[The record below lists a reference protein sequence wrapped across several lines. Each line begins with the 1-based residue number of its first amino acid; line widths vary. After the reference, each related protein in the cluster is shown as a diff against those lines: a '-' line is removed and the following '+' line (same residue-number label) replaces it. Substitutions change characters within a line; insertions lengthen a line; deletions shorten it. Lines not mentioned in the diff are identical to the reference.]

1 MSKSFEDLMNMSD
14 EEIAGIV
21 TLPGEK
27 EQSTETNSV
36 EKEADSLGSTE
47 GEDADTDADEN
58 AGNDK
63 EGESESEAEDDDKA
77 GNKAEDDED
86 DADADDAGSVAKDD
100 PKPDAK
106 PDAGKTGQ
114 KPGDKPKEDGKADPK
129 GNKAGDDKAKAD
141 QKADAKAVDDKTKD
155 NKVEAPDYEKL
166 YKEIMKPF
174 KANGRM
180 ISLNSPEE
188 AVQLMQMGAN
198 YTKKMQA
205 LQPTMKIIKMLEN
218 NQLLDETKLSHLI
231 DVARGDKG
239 AIAKIVQDSGVDPM
253 DIDADTAVNYKAG
266 NHRVSDSE
274 ISFAQ
279 IVEETTSTEHGA
291 DLIVQMNHVWDQA
304 SKKAI
309 FKEPELIRVLATQ
322 KANGIYDQIAE
333 VIEKQR
339 MLGNPQIASL
349 PFIEAYQVVGDALQ
363 KQGVLR
369 PRNAGSASEQ
379 PAGQA
384 QSQPQELGRAP
395 APQKKPLTNDAKAKA
410 ASPSGKSSKT
420 AKPNINLLE
429 MSDEDFIKWADRV

>member
-27 EQSTETNSV
+27 DQSTETSPV
-36 EKEADSLGSTE
+36 EQESHSLGSTE
-47 GEDADTDADEN
+47 GEGVEDDNNDDAED
-58 AGNDK
+58 
-63 EGESESEAEDDDKA
+63 EAEDKA
-77 GNKAEDDED
+77 GGDDANDDESP
-86 DADADDAGSVAKDD
+86 DAGDSDAGSNADD
-100 PKPDAK
+100 TVKPDAQ
-106 PDAGKTGQ
+106 PDAGKPGQ

-141 QKADAKAVDDKTKD
+141 QKADAKAVDDKAKD

-218 NQLLDETKLSHLI
+218 NQLLDEAKLSHLI

-309 FKEPELIRVLATQ
+309 FKEPELIRVLAMQ

-363 KQGVLR
+363 KQGVLK
-369 PRNAGSASEQ
+369 PRNVGPASDQ
-379 PAGQA
+379 TTGQI